1 MPTTEELLAEIVKQY
16 AKCLREAD
24 EIQSASLILT
34 DYERNTFNCFVA
46 QSMILTEVLDKFN
59 LVILKGKDG
68 NYEIGNAY

>member
-16 AKCLREAD
+16 SKCLREAD

-46 QSMILTEVLDKFN
+46 QSMILAEVLEKFG
-59 LVILKGKDG
+59 LCIIYTEEG
-68 NYEIGNAY
+68 YEITRCY